1 MSLAGL
7 VDPASLSPGGGGE
20 KEEVGQMK
28 AKGGVL
34 YAATVFAL
42 ILPPCFL
49 QQAFLCVCVCVL
61 SPGYLSSSTHP
72 LFLLLLSHS
81 PPGLADLLCCPANC
95 AT

>member
-7 VDPASLSPGGGGE
+7 VDLASLSPGGGGE
-20 KEEVGQMK
+20 KEAVGQMR

-34 YAATVFAL
+34 YAATVFL
-42 ILPPCFL
+42 SSSLPVSSSSLF
-49 QQAFLCVCVCVL
+49 CVL

-72 LFLLLLSHS
+72 LFLLLLPHS

>member
-20 KEEVGQMK
+20 KEAVGQMK

-34 YAATVFAL
+34 YAATVFCSH
-42 ILPPCFL
+42 PPSLFPP
-49 QQAFLCVCVCVL
+49 AGFFVCVL

>member
-7 VDPASLSPGGGGE
+7 VDLASLSPGGGGE
-20 KEEVGQMK
+20 KEAVGQMR

-34 YAATVFAL
+34 YYMPPPFFSHPPSPFPPAAF
-42 ILPPCFL
+42 F
-49 QQAFLCVCVCVL
+49 CVL

-72 LFLLLLSHS
+72 LFQLLLPHS